1 MRVWVSIGFALV
13 LGLRA
18 AAQDPAPEER
28 PPGGFEQN
36 LARLLSSL
44 QSFSNWDEHS
54 GYIMDAMET
63 MYERNGWTGESD
75 LASLDVLERV
85 EAVPPWDMMGRFGA
99 FADALGERYNLTE
112 EQRLTLEQMAL
123 DRATAIFQKNH
134 ENIMGYAM
142 EAIQVRA
149 AGEPFN
155 AQQVARWAQL
165 AQPVLADARKSIFEG
180 AEEFSKTLSPEQR
193 EQVEAD
199 LQSARKRLER
209 VEAMRAEWAAGEW
222 EPEHWGLDNDPI
234 QNGEKIM
241 ERHRLAE
248 AGGAAPPPQGTHE
261 AQGAQGRARGESSP
275 MPESAPNA
283 DGAERGGRKPTAS
296 APADDEWTRYVNSF
310 ITKYGLDPDQQ
321 QRAWQFHAQARQ
333 RAEQIELRHGPRKP
347 APRGRRG
354 NAASQDTTN
363 DDVSGRLLD
372 ATFEQ
377 LKNRLQRLPTRA
389 QRRAAGG

>member
-1 MRVWVSIGFALV
+1 MRFWVSIGFALV
-13 LGLRA
+13 LGFRA

-36 LARLLSSL
+36 LTRLLTSL

-99 FADALGERYNLTE
+99 FADALGERYNLSE

-123 DRATAIFQKNH
+123 ERATAIFQKNH

-155 AQQVARWAQL
+155 AQQVARWAAL
-165 AQPVLADARKSIFEG
+165 AQPVLADARKSILEG
-180 AEEFSKTLSPEQR
+180 AEEFSKSLSPEQR
-193 EQVEAD
+193 AQVEAD

-234 QNGEKIM
+234 QNGEKVM

-248 AGGAAPPPQGTHE
+248 SGGAVPPQGTPVPPGE
-261 AQGAQGRARGESSP
+261 RRARGDGP
-275 MPESAPNA
+275 TAPEGGPAA
-283 DGAERGGRKPTAS
+283 DGTERGGRKPTAS
-296 APADDEWTRYVNSF
+296 APADDEWTRFVRSF
-310 ITKYGLDPDQQ
+310 IAKYGLDPDQQ

-347 APRGRRG
+347 AAPRSRRG
-354 NAASQDTTN
+354 NAASQETAG